1 MNNMILEEYIKT
13 TEEAK
18 SNTTFQKER
27 IVLLL
32 AAGFSIDAGYPTGS
46 VVNSR
51 LCSFTKEDFV
61 VAPNGE
67 LLDNRIKSFI
77 PSKVNDYNIFEKAYL
92 FLIDIIKHYTK
103 NSDTAFNY
111 EDFYDA
117 IEVEHKKNHPL
128 VFDILSDEYRNLAN
142 GYLQDV
148 SYERLVSNLPIV
160 YDQLITF
167 AIKGNRNSVFYE
179 DVCKDI
185 SCYPKYKNFLK
196 YLIEKSKNS
205 IIDVFT
211 TNHDL
216 LFESFRNCIGLNGK
230 ISDGFDDFG
239 SEYFGIVRYENFD
252 YRCRLERYT
261 GKYDTPIRLYK
272 LHGSLDYVLYH
283 KEVKRKVIVDGN
295 RIELLYAKPSKYVK
309 IKQGIS
315 PGEIYKSKRC
325 RRKYDCSSTEIR
337 SDFLSGVQTKI
348 SKYDNPF
355 LYRKLFSHFK
365 RCLKSAD
372 KMIVIGYGCN
382 DSKINELILNNFNYA
397 EKKVYMIDPCADKK
411 AEKLKAIPIKKYVSD
426 GILDCNVSHQ

>member
-1 MNNMILEEYIKT
+1 MNNMVLEEYLKA
-13 TEEAK
+13 TEEATQ
-18 SNTTFQKER
+18 NTTSQKER

-61 VAPNGE
+61 MASNGE

-92 FLIDIIKHYTK
+92 FLIDVIKLYTSNK
-103 NSDTAFNY
+103 DNAFNY
-111 EDFYDA
+111 EEFYDA
-117 IEVEHKKNHPL
+117 IEVEHKKNNPL
-128 VFDILSDEYRNLAN
+128 VFDIWSDEYRDLAK
-142 GYLQDV
+142 GYTQNI
-148 SYERLVSNLPIV
+148 SYERLVSNLPMV

-167 AIKGNRNSVFYE
+167 AIKGNMNSVFYE
-179 DVCKDI
+179 DVSKDI
-185 SCYPKYKNFLK
+185 SCYPKYINFLN
-196 YLIEKSKNS
+196 YLIEKSKTS
-205 IIDVFT
+205 ILDVFT

-216 LFESFRNCIGLNGK
+216 LFESFRNCIELNGI

-239 SEYFGIVRYENFD
+239 SEYFGIVRNDDFE

-283 KEVKRKVIVDGN
+283 KGGKRKVTIDGN
-295 RIELLYAKPSKYVK
+295 RIELPFAIPSKYVK

-348 SKYDNPF
+348 SKYNNPF
-355 LYRKLFSHFK
+355 LYSKLFGRFK
-365 RCLKSAD
+365 RCLKAAD

-382 DSKINELILNNFNYA
+382 DSKINEIILNNFNYA
-397 EKKVYMIDPCADKK
+397 DKKVYMIDPYADKL
-411 AEKLKAIPIKKYVSD
+411 AEKLKAIPIKKCMND
-426 GILDCNVSHQ
+426 GILDCYNV